1 MQLISKWWAEQT
13 DASRVWIATL
23 SLSIAAV
30 LVGWLVLGP
39 MFLDAQALSARKNQ
53 LAIEVGA
60 LDAFAD
66 AAEVHEQERRQ
77 WLADSASLRVK
88 LPDQV
93 KAAEVLRQLD
103 ILALQEGVRLTGVKP
118 QAGRTNGS
126 LTEVPFEVSAS
137 GDFFAARRFL
147 QQLETQSAPAM
158 KVVGVTLS
166 AESSGALKQVYIV
179 ASPGLVLPASNVA
192 PKGGATTSGKPQN

>member
-13 DASRVWIATL
+13 DARRVWIATL
-23 SLSIAAV
+23 SLSIAAL

-39 MFLDAQALSARKNQ
+39 MFLNAQALNARKNQ
-53 LAIEVGA
+53 LALEVGA
-60 LDAFAD
+60 LDAFAGE
-66 AAEVHEQERRQ
+66 AEAHENERRQ
-77 WLADSASLRVK
+77 LLADSASWRVK
-88 LPDQV
+88 LPEQV

-103 ILALQEGVRLTGVKP
+103 TLALQAGLRLTSVKP

-158 KVVGVTLS
+158 KVVGVALS
-166 AESSGALKQVYIV
+166 AEQSGALKQVYIV
-179 ASPGLVLPASNVA
+179 ASPGLAPLAKNVQGSA
-192 PKGGATTSGKPQN
+192 ATSGKPQF

>member
-23 SLSIAAV
+23 SLSIAAL

-39 MFLDAQALSARKNQ
+39 MFLNAQALNARKNQ
-53 LAIEVGA
+53 LALEVGA
-60 LDAFAD
+60 LDAFAGESE
-66 AAEVHEQERRQ
+66 AHEKERRQ
-77 WLADSASLRVK
+77 LLADSASWRVK
-88 LPDQV
+88 LPEQV

-103 ILALQEGVRLTGVKP
+103 TLALQAGLRLTSVKP

-158 KVVGVTLS
+158 KVVGVALS
-166 AESSGALKQVYIV
+166 AEQSGALKQVYIV
-179 ASPGLVLPASNVA
+179 ASPGLAPLAKNVQGSA
-192 PKGGATTSGKPQN
+192 ATSGKPQF